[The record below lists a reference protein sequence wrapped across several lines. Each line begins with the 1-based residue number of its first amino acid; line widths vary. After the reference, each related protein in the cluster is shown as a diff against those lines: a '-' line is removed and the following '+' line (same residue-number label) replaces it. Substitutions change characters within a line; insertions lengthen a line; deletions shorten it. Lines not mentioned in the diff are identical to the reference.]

1 MMDIIAEKVLC
12 DLKDHRQH
20 GLIKQRH
27 SWRLTNSQLAMVAR
41 FSKNSQRL
49 PRISDNFPNLLN
61 YTENSR
67 KCSGDL

>member
-27 SWRLTNSQLAMVAR
+27 SWRLTTSQLAMVVR
-41 FSKNSQRL
+41 FSKKSQRL
-49 PRISDNFPNLLN
+49 PRISDNFPKP
-61 YTENSR
+61 S
-67 KCSGDL
+67 

>member
-12 DLKDHRQH
+12 DLKDRRQH

-41 FSKNSQRL
+41 F
-49 PRISDNFPNLLN
+49 
-61 YTENSR
+61 
-67 KCSGDL
+67 